1 MKLTLQ
7 SIIIGLVCIFIPKI
21 NVAQAPDLGT
31 TAGFALFTSVGA
43 FDNNGASVVTGDVG
57 TNAGAFTAFPPG
69 TLLGQKY
76 VVDGVSIQAA
86 SDLNVAAT
94 DLNTTT
100 CGTVIGNILGNGQ
113 ILTPGVYCQS
123 AASSLN
129 ANLILDGQGD
139 PAALFI
145 IKIGG
150 ALSTSINSNVTLIN
164 AATANNVYWL
174 IGGEFDLGD
183 GSVFRGTI
191 VANGAINLLEA
202 SSLYGRALSLSGAIA
217 LHNNIVTTFPLPAGN
232 ITGTTAVCQSQIG
245 VNYSIPP
252 ITNATGYIWMLPS
265 GATISSGANTNII
278 SVDYNASAVDGIITV
293 QGTNDSGVGIV
304 SANYSVTVNTVT
316 LTSAIY
322 HN

>member
-1 MKLTLQ
+1 MKFTLQ

-76 VVDGVSIQAA
+76 VVDGQSLQAA
-86 SDLNVAAT
+86 SDLDVAAT

-100 CGTVIGNILGNGQ
+100 CGTTIGITLGNGQ
-113 ILTPGVYCQS
+113 TLTPGVYCQP

-139 PAALFI
+139 PNALFI

-150 ALSTSINSNVTLIN
+150 ALSTSTNSNVTLIN

-202 SSLYGRALSLSGAIA
+202 STLYGRALSRSGAIA
-217 LHNNIVTTFPLPAGN
+217 LHNNVVTTFPWAAGI
-232 ITGTTAVCQSQIG
+232 ITGTAAVCQSQTV

-252 ITNATGYIWMLPS
+252 ITNATGYLWILPS
-265 GATISSGANTNII
+265 GATISSGGNTNVI

-304 SANYSVTVNTVT
+304 SANYSVTVNTAT